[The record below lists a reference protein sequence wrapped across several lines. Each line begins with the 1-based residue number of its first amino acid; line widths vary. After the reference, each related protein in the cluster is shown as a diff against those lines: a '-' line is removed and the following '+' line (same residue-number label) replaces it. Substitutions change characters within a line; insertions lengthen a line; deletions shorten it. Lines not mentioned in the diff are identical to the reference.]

1 MKSSFA
7 IPNSFQRFR
16 NVGAWRSAT
25 TIGATPSFFATFSMF
40 WHDGYP
46 AVWSPTGT
54 LTKFTAQAGYE
65 DSFNVRVYAASN
77 NGNLVGVSNE
87 SHTSTTIHWFYALA

>member
-1 MKSSFA
+1 MNA
-7 IPNSFQRFR
+7 
-16 NVGAWRSAT
+16 A
-25 TIGATPSFFATFSMF
+25 
-40 WHDGYP
+40 HDGYP

-87 SHTSTTIHWFYALA
+87 SHTSTTIHWFYALAPG